1 MKLFILKPNKPNKTL
16 LTLSWSNIAAA
27 SGDKKLAD
35 IWIVC
40 ANASMWPAKFGA
52 ISTTFAI
59 APAYEAV
66 MSVTATNQIIKI
78 NVISQPK

>member
-1 MKLFILKPNKPNKTL
+1 MQSEQNNIKI
-16 LTLSWSNIAAA
+16 LTLSLSMMAAA

-35 IWIVC
+35 MCIVC
-40 ANASMWPAKFGA
+40 ANASIYPAKFGA

-66 MSVTATNQIIKI
+66 ISVTAINQIIRI
-78 NVISQPK
+78 NLISQPK

>member
-1 MKLFILKPNKPNKTL
+1 M
-16 LTLSWSNIAAA
+16 AAA

-35 IWIVC
+35 ICMVC
-40 ANASMWPAKFGA
+40 ANASICPAKFGA

-66 MSVTATNQIIKI
+66 ISVTATNQIINI
-78 NVISQPK
+78 NVI

>member
-1 MKLFILKPNKPNKTL
+1 MM
-16 LTLSWSNIAAA
+16 AAA

-35 IWIVC
+35 ICIVC
-40 ANASMWPAKFGA
+40 ANAKICPAKFGA

-66 MSVTATNQIIKI
+66 ISVTATNQMTKIK
-78 NVISQPK
+78 VI

>member
-1 MKLFILKPNKPNKTL
+1 M
-16 LTLSWSNIAAA
+16 AAA

-35 IWIVC
+35 ICIVC
-40 ANASMWPAKFGA
+40 ANASIWPAKFGA

-66 MSVTATNQIIKI
+66 ISVTATNQMIKI